1 MGRIYDSILEL
12 TGRTPLVELHR
23 IEELEESQA
32 RILGKLEYFNPG
44 GSVKDR
50 IAVNMIEAAE
60 QEGKLKPSGTIIE
73 GTSGNTGIG
82 LAMAAAAKGYK
93 AYICMPEN
101 MSKER
106 IQILNG
112 YGAEVYLTPAEKNMG
127 GAGERAAQ
135 LLEETPGGVVIGQ
148 GGNPN
153 NPNAHFKTTGPEIWE
168 DTEGEVDIVVA
179 AVGTGGTL
187 TGLGEYLRE
196 KNPDVE
202 LVGVEPEGCPVLS
215 GGEPGPHK
223 IQGIGAGFVPDV
235 LDTKVYDEIIE
246 VENDDAFA
254 AGKLVGKKEGVLVG
268 ISSGA
273 AIWAALE
280 LAKRPENAGKTIVA
294 LLPDTGDRYLSTPL
308 FAD

>member
-112 YGAEVYLTPAEKNMG
+112 IWCRSLSD
-127 GAGERAAQ
+127 
-135 LLEETPGGVVIGQ
+135 PG
-148 GGNPN
+148 
-153 NPNAHFKTTGPEIWE
+153 
-168 DTEGEVDIVVA
+168 
-179 AVGTGGTL
+179 
-187 TGLGEYLRE
+187 RE
-196 KNPDVE
+196 KY
-202 LVGVEPEGCPVLS
+202 GWC
-215 GGEPGPHK
+215 
-223 IQGIGAGFVPDV
+223 
-235 LDTKVYDEIIE
+235 
-246 VENDDAFA
+246 
-254 AGKLVGKKEGVLVG
+254 
-268 ISSGA
+268 
-273 AIWAALE
+273 
-280 LAKRPENAGKTIVA
+280 R
-294 LLPDTGDRYLSTPL
+294 
-308 FAD
+308 

>member
-23 IEELEESQA
+23 IEKLEGSQA

-60 QEGKLKPSGTIIE
+60 QEGKLKPGGTIIE

-112 YGAEVYLTPAEKNMG
+112 HGAEVYLTPAEKNMG

-148 GGNPN
+148 GGNLN

-202 LVGVEPEGCPVLS
+202 FVGVEPAGCPVLS

-223 IQGIGAGFVPDV
+223 IQGIGGGMIAPVTRQELFN
-235 LDTKVYDEIIE
+235 EIITVTDE
-246 VENDDAFA
+246 DAYETA
-254 AGKLVGKKEGVLVG
+254 RLSAKTEGISVG

-273 AIWAALE
+273 RSGLQSRWQRELKMQGRIWL
-280 LAKRPENAGKTIVA
+280 
-294 LLPDTGDRYLSTPL
+294 
-308 FAD
+308 